1 VAGRFFVTEVYDKG
15 SRNMS
20 KQSTESLTAEAAR
33 YAQSHGPAPEEIHDR
48 KVAVEKPA
56 AERGRVDLL
65 NSEYMPSL
73 IKFAVPLTFSFLV
86 NMIYSLID
94 RWFISS
100 LGTDAIAAIGLGE
113 QLGFLVFTIGSGF
126 CMGTGIIVA
135 RRIGENDR
143 EGANRIATQAV
154 IFMIVATT
162 IITVLLEL
170 SLPFVLNLFG
180 LSDTV
185 TAYAYQY
192 LSAVLLGFVGN
203 LITFQINSIIR
214 SSGNVFYPM
223 VVLLSTTVINAAL
236 APLFIFVL
244 NMGMYGAGLATA
256 VAQTSGM
263 IINLMLV
270 LNNKTGIHLRLDE
283 FTFDWQVIRR
293 IVSLG
298 IPSSAQ
304 MMAVSLTRISIF
316 KLVAAFGTS
325 VMAAYTLGISVDF
338 IVFMFVFSLG
348 ISIEVATG
356 QNLGARKFHRVLG
369 YHTAGIKLLAIISAV
384 LGFLAYTVGPTFA
397 SLYSSDWVV
406 IMETQRYLHVSV
418 FGYLFFG
425 VGIISARVI
434 SGAGAA
440 YVSLAIVAGSIV
452 LLQLP
457 LVYVFS
463 HYTGWNQT
471 GIWIGAASGYA
482 LFAAIGMYAVRS
494 KIWMQAKV

>member
-1 VAGRFFVTEVYDKG
+1 
-15 SRNMS
+15 
-20 KQSTESLTAEAAR
+20 
-33 YAQSHGPAPEEIHDR
+33 
-48 KVAVEKPA
+48 
-56 AERGRVDLL
+56 
-65 NSEYMPSL
+65 
-73 IKFAVPLTFSFLV
+73 
-86 NMIYSLID
+86 
-94 RWFISS
+94 
-100 LGTDAIAAIGLGE
+100 
-113 QLGFLVFTIGSGF
+113 
-126 CMGTGIIVA
+126 
-135 RRIGENDR
+135 
-143 EGANRIATQAV
+143 
-154 IFMIVATT
+154 
-162 IITVLLEL
+162 
-170 SLPFVLNLFG
+170 
-180 LSDTV
+180 
-185 TAYAYQY
+185 
-192 LSAVLLGFVGN
+192 
-203 LITFQINSIIR
+203 
-214 SSGNVFYPM
+214 
-223 VVLLSTTVINAAL
+223 
-236 APLFIFVL
+236 
-244 NMGMYGAGLATA
+244 MGMYGAGLATA

-270 LNNKTGIHLRLDE
+270 LNNKTGIHLRLDK

-298 IPSSAQ
+298 IPSSVQ

-397 SLYSSDWVV
+397 SLYSSDRVV